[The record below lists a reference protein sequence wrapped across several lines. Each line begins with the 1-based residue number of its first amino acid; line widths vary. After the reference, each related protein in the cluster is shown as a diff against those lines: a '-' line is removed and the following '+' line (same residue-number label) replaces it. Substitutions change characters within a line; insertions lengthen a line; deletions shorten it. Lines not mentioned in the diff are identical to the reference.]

1 MKKRSLNRINS
12 AVLTFLAVGIAFM
25 AYYVAARNSVRK
37 DFSEMGLNTLSDKT
51 TAVLRTLET
60 DVEAK
65 AFFETGSIPASM
77 IEDILKEYARISP
90 KFKFEMIDPAARPAE
105 ARKLNV
111 SDYGVVFIAGDK
123 KKNVGMQDIFKFSYD
138 PYGGETPPEFSGE
151 QAFTNAVIALTSN
164 EQKTI
169 CFVEGHGEGGIDG
182 SGGGDYG
189 AVGGM
194 LEGENF
200 VVKTINMAVDKKV
213 PGECAAI
220 GVLGPRKMFPHLE
233 IEAIKEYLT
242 NGGRALFLLEP
253 AVETG
258 LEQMLAEWGIS
269 VGNDVVIDP
278 GRFFGEDPLAP
289 IPELAPHEITSKL
302 LESKLTVTLQ
312 GARSVSPIGSTR
324 DGVEV
329 ASLLKTTS
337 KGWGE
342 TDLKTARPAFDAAAD
357 LEGPVSIGAAA
368 EKLSEPKPAEKDA
381 PEDEIREDGSDP
393 AMESSTRIVVFGDAD
408 FPSNSLVS
416 MDGIIKQLMG
426 GTGNAD
432 LFMNA
437 TAWLAGEEDMIVI
450 RPRPVDFRP
459 LEMTAQ
465 QRGSLFIICVALIP
479 LALAATG
486 AWIWFRRRSK

>member
-1 MKKRSLNRINS
+1 VKKRSLNRINS

-25 AYYVAARNSVRK
+25 AYYVAARNPVRK

-77 IEDILKEYARISP
+77 IEDILKEYARVSP
-90 KFKFEMIDPAARPAE
+90 KFMFEMIDPAARPAE

-138 PYGGETPPEFSGE
+138 PYGGEAPPEFTGE
-151 QAFTNAVIALTSN
+151 QAFTNAIIALTSK
-164 EQKTI
+164 EQKTL
-169 CFVEGHGEGGIDG
+169 CFLEGHGEGGIDG

-200 VVKTINMAVDKKV
+200 VVKTINLAVEKKV
-213 PGECAAI
+213 PGECSAI
-220 GVLGPRKMFPHLE
+220 GALGPQKMFLQPE
-233 IEAIKEYLT
+233 IEVLKGYLS
-242 NGGRALFLLEP
+242 NGGRAIFLLEP
-253 AVETG
+253 ARETG
-258 LEQMLAEWGIS
+258 LEQLLAEWGVS

-289 IPELAPHEITSKL
+289 IPELMPHEITSKL
-302 LESKLTVTLQ
+302 LESRLTVTLQ
-312 GARSVSPIGSTR
+312 GARSVSPSGSAQ

-368 EKLSEPKPAEKDA
+368 EKRLVPKNDAQDSDADQAEEDAAESASE
-381 PEDEIREDGSDP
+381 I
-393 AMESSTRIVVFGDAD
+393 STRIVVFGDAD

-479 LALAATG
+479 LALAAAG

>member
-1 MKKRSLNRINS
+1 MKKRSLNKINS
-12 AVLTFLAVGIAFM
+12 AVLTVLAVGIACL
-25 AYYVAARNSVRK
+25 AYYVAARNPVRK

-51 TAVLRTLET
+51 TAVLRSLET

-77 IEDILKEYARISP
+77 IEDILKEYSRVSP
-90 KFKFEMIDPAARPAE
+90 KFRFEMIDPAARPAE

-123 KKNVGMQDIFKFSYD
+123 RKNVGMADIFKFSYD
-138 PYGGETPPEFSGE
+138 PYGGEAPPEFTGE
-151 QAFTNAVIALTSN
+151 QAFTNAVIALVSKD
-164 EQKTI
+164 QKTL
-169 CFVEGHGEGGIDG
+169 CFLEGHGEGGIDG
-182 SGGGDYG
+182 SGGGEYG
-189 AVGGM
+189 AVGRM

-200 VVKTINMAVDKKV
+200 IVKTINLAVEKAV

-220 GVLGPRKMFPHLE
+220 GVMGPQKMFLQPELE
-233 IEAIKEYLT
+233 ALNAYLSS
-242 NGGRALFLLEP
+242 GGRALFLLEP
-253 AVETG
+253 ARETG
-258 LEQMLAEWGIS
+258 LESMLSIWGIA

-312 GARSVSPIGSTR
+312 GARSVSPIGSTI
-324 DGVEV
+324 DGVE
-329 ASLLKTTS
+329 AFSLLKTTS

-342 TDLKTARPAFDAAAD
+342 TDLKTARPKYDAAAD
-357 LEGPVSIGAAA
+357 LEGPVSLGAAA
-368 EKLSEPKPAEKDA
+368 EKLLEPKTAKQVAEND
-381 PEDEIREDGSDP
+381 EDEEDRAVTAP
-393 AMESSTRIVVFGDAD
+393 VISTRIVVFGDAD

-426 GTGNAD
+426 GSGNAD

-437 TAWLAGEEDMIVI
+437 MAWLAGEEEMIVI

-465 QRGSLFIICVALIP
+465 QRGGLFLICVALIP
-479 LALAATG
+479 LALAAAG
-486 AWIWFRRRSK
+486 AWIWARRRSK